1 MMITSAFRYAG
12 NGAMRHLA
20 PAGILIGTWLL
31 AAAAAC
37 AQDPAT
43 DLRTLEQQWDVLNN
57 ERSALQRKLE
67 QAKLSVIRA
76 DVQRWGLP
84 ALAPG
89 EQVIWHP
96 AHALVYNEAHEI
108 SKWTAHIVVTDIVQ
122 GNLARIDTFLMDT
135 LVLTGS
141 STVEDYWNS
150 GYDRG
155 HLVAS
160 ADMRWSKP
168 AMAGTYLYSNVAPQK
183 PELNR
188 GTWADLEDWI
198 RRYVHYGNERAF
210 VLTGPVLSDGLPKM
224 NNPGHKNEVSIP
236 ELYWKVVADLDG
248 EDKKAIAFV
257 MTNGVNENPPISYAV
272 SVDSVE
278 RLTGLDFFPA
288 LDDATET
295 GIEAMRQPKDWY
307 HEGDPFFGEVEP
319 MKAPLPKGLYN
330 TVQAKYHVGKEATI
344 CGTVVNTRRTQKANA
359 VYLNL
364 DRMHPHQDFYATV
377 WDVNGP
383 NFSYDPETW
392 LVNKKIC
399 VTGAV
404 TLYDNIPR
412 ISVNNEHAIQ
422 LWDDVVR

>member
-1 MMITSAFRYAG
+1 MLRSITLLILLFSFLSAAR
-12 NGAMRHLA
+12 
-20 PAGILIGTWLL
+20 P
-31 AAAAAC
+31 
-37 AQDPAT
+37 QDAT
-43 DLRTLEQQWDVLNN
+43 TELKALEQQW
-57 ERSALQRKLE
+57 SALNDQRTALQQKLE
-67 QAKLSVIRA
+67 SAKLAVIRA

-84 ALAPG
+84 ALSPG
-89 EQVIWHP
+89 DQVIWHP
-96 AHALVYNEAHEI
+96 AHALVYSEQHELP
-108 SKWTAHIVVTDIVQ
+108 KWTAHIVVTDIVQ

-155 HLVAS
+155 HMVAS

-168 AMAGTYLYSNVAPQK
+168 AMAGTYVYSNVAPQK

-210 VLTGPVLSDGLPKM
+210 VLTGPVLRDGLPKM

-248 EDKKAIAFV
+248 DNKKAIAFV
-257 MTNGVNENPPISYAV
+257 MKNGVNENLPIAYAV

-288 LDDATET
+288 LDDVTEAR
-295 GIEAMRQPKDWY
+295 IEAMREPKDWY
-307 HEGDPFFGEVEP
+307 HQGDPFFGEVEP
-319 MKAPLPKGLYN
+319 MKAPLPKGLFN
-330 TVQAKYHVGKEATI
+330 TVQARYHVGQEATI
-344 CGTVVNTRRTQKANA
+344 CGTVVNTRRTEKANA
-359 VYLNL
+359 VYLNM
-364 DRMHPHQDFYATV
+364 DRLHPHQDFYATV

-392 LVNKKIC
+392 LINKKIC
-399 VTGAV
+399 VTGPI

-412 ISVNNEHAIQ
+412 MSVNNEHAIQ
-422 LWDDVVR
+422 LWEDMAR

>member
-1 MMITSAFRYAG
+1 MRCKALRVSAI
-12 NGAMRHLA
+12 GAS
-20 PAGILIGTWLL
+20 LL
-31 AAAAAC
+31 LVIAAI
-37 AQDPAT
+37 AQDPAS
-43 DLRTLEQQWDVLNN
+43 DLRALEQQWSALNDQ
-57 ERSALQRKLE
+57 RSALQQKLE
-67 QAKLSVIRA
+67 QAKLAVIRA

-96 AHALVYNEAHEI
+96 AHALVYSEAHEVP
-108 SKWTAHIVVTDIVQ
+108 KWTAHIVVTDIVQ

-135 LVLTGS
+135 LVPTGS
-141 STVEDYWNS
+141 ATVEDYWNS

-155 HLVAS
+155 HMVAS
-160 ADMRWSKP
+160 ADMRWSRS

-210 VLTGPVLSDGLPKM
+210 VLTGPVLRDGLPKM

-236 ELYWKVVADLDG
+236 SHYWKVLADLDG
-248 EDKKAIAFV
+248 DDKKAIAFV
-257 MTNGVNENPPISYAV
+257 MTNGLNENLPIAYAV

-288 LDDATET
+288 LDDATEAR
-295 GIEAMRQPKDWY
+295 IEAMREPKDWY

-319 MKAPLPKGLYN
+319 LKAPLPKGLYN
-330 TVQAKYHVGKEATI
+330 TVQAKYHVGQEATI
-344 CGTVVNTRRTQKANA
+344 CGTVVNTRRTEKANA

-364 DRMHPHQDFYATV
+364 DRLHPHQDFYATV

-392 LVNKKIC
+392 LINKKIC
-399 VTGAV
+399 VTGAI

-422 LWDDVVR
+422 LWDEVAR

>member
-1 MMITSAFRYAG
+1 MLRPIILLTCSSLLLPTS
-12 NGAMRHLA
+12 
-20 PAGILIGTWLL
+20 I
-31 AAAAAC
+31 

-43 DLRTLEQQWDVLNN
+43 DLRTLEQQWSELNDK
-57 ERSALQRKLE
+57 RSALQQKLE
-67 QAKLSVIRA
+67 IAKLAVIRA

-96 AHALVYNEAHEI
+96 AHALVYSETHEI
-108 SKWTAHIVVTDIVQ
+108 AKWTVHIVVTDIVQ
-122 GNLARIDTFLMDT
+122 GNLARIDTFLMDS
-135 LVLTGS
+135 LVPTGS

-210 VLTGPVLSDGLPKM
+210 VLTGPVLRDGLPKM

-236 ELYWKVVADLDG
+236 ERYWKIVADLDG
-248 EDKKAIAFV
+248 DDKKAIAFV
-257 MTNGVNENPPISYAV
+257 MTNGVNDHPPISYAV

-288 LDDATET
+288 LDDITEAR
-295 GIEAMRQPKDWY
+295 IEAMRQPADWY
-307 HEGDPFFGEVEP
+307 HDGDPFFGEVEP
-319 MKAPLPKGLYN
+319 LKAPLAKGLYN

-344 CGTVVNTRRTQKANA
+344 CGTVVSTRRTQKANA

-364 DRMHPHQDFYATV
+364 DRMHPNQDFYATV

-392 LVNKKIC
+392 LVNKVVCI
-399 VTGAV
+399 TGVV
-404 TLYDNIPR
+404 TLYDDIPR

-422 LWDDVVR
+422 LWDDMVR